1 MKNKVAGR
9 IRFLSVAIFLVAA
22 FFSTKL
28 FFLQIV
34 KGDEYAELADRQ
46 YLKSAK
52 TFLNRGSIYFSRRDG
67 VLVPAATLKQQFILS
82 LNPKLIQNS
91 ENVYE
96 LLSSQIDINKEFFQ
110 HHVERDS
117 AYEKI
122 ADNLDQQTADQIRSL
137 NLRGVDIAKEK
148 KRIYP
153 AGSLAS
159 HVVGLMSYHNNDFV
173 GTYGLEK
180 HYNDVLTHKQTGS
193 FASFFAEI
201 FLNLADEVKSSESKS
216 PKEGDLILTIE
227 PIVQGVLEKELESLV
242 NKYQAEGAGAI
253 LMDPNTGDILAM
265 AAWPD
270 FIPGEKITDIEV
282 LTNPLVERVFEIG
295 SVIKPLTLAA
305 GLDMKVITPET
316 TYNDLGQV
324 TIDNYQISN
333 FDKKGRGVVDMQR
346 VLNDSLNTG
355 AIFVMRQMGRDSFRK
370 YMLSFGLGQKTGI
383 DLPGEVGGLI
393 SNLDSQREVEYAT
406 ASFGQGLAITP
417 VGAIRAFAILANGGK
432 LVTPRVVKSI
442 RYKDGSEKVFEPEIK
457 EVVISRR
464 ATDDITAMMIKA
476 VDEALLGGTLKLN
489 DYSVAGKTGTAQIAK
504 TDGRGYRDDAF
515 LHAFF
520 GFYPAYEPKII
531 GYFYLINPQGVD
543 YASETIPPSFMNVAK
558 FLLNYYQ
565 IPPDR

>member
-1 MKNKVAGR
+1 MS
-9 IRFLSVAIFLVAA
+9 IAIFLVAA

-82 LNPKLIQNS
+82 LNPQLIQNP
-91 ENVYE
+91 EDVYE
-96 LLSSQIDINKEFFQ
+96 LLSTQVDIDREFFQ
-110 HHVERDS
+110 SRVERNS

-122 ADNLDQQTADQIRSL
+122 ADNLNQETADQIRSL

-159 HVVGLMSYHNNDFV
+159 HTIGLMSYHNNDFV

-180 HYNDVLTHKQTGS
+180 YYDYILTHKQTGS

-201 FLNLADEVKSSESKS
+201 FLNLADEIKPNEEESSR
-216 PKEGDLILTIE
+216 EGDLILTIE
-227 PIVQGVLEKELESLV
+227 PIVQGLLERELESLV
-242 NKYQAEGAGAI
+242 NKYSAEGAGGI
-253 LMDPNTGDILAM
+253 LMDPHTGDILAM

-270 FIPGEKITDIEV
+270 FVPGEKITDIEV

-305 GLDMKVITPET
+305 AFDMKVVTPTT

-383 DLPGEVGGLI
+383 DLPGEVGGLVT
-393 SNLDSQREVEYAT
+393 NLNSRREVEYAT

-417 VGAIRAFAILANGGK
+417 IGAIRAFAVLANGGK
-432 LVTPRVVKSI
+432 LITPRVVKSI
-442 RYKDGSEKVFEPEIK
+442 RYKDGSEKIFESEIK

-464 ATDDITAMMIKA
+464 ATDEITDMMIKA
-476 VDEALLGGTLKLN
+476 VDEALLGGALKLN

-504 TDGRGYRDDAF
+504 IDGRGYRDDAY

-520 GFYPAYEPKII
+520 GFYPAYEPKFI
-531 GYFYLINPQGVD
+531 GYFYLINPQGARF
-543 YASETIPPSFMNVAK
+543 ASETIPPSFMDIAR